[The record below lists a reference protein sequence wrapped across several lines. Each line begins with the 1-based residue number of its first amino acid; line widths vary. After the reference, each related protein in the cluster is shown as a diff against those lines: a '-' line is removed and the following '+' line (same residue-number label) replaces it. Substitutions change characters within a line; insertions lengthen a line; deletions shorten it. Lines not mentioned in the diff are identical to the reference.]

1 MPVNQQRKDT
11 VMNRPTLTRV
21 TGTPT
26 ARALAALPPTA
37 KIQLPI
43 LVRCRIQADKQT
55 NNNHHMTVIDS
66 EMDPI
71 LNSCAK
77 MKFSDWKPS
86 IWLMFWV
93 DTDPGTSFV
102 TPRLAPC
109 STKNVP
115 KVIRKLGMP
124 VRITRKPL
132 TKPMSRQK
140 ARERS
145 APTHRFIP

>member
-1 MPVNQQRKDT
+1 M
-11 VMNRPTLTRV
+11 TRV

-43 LVRCRIQADKQT
+43 LVRCRIQADKTT
-55 NNNHHMTVIDS
+55 NKSHHMTVIDNVT
-66 EMDPI
+66 EPI
-71 LNSCAK
+71 LNSWAK

-86 IWLMFWV
+86 IWLMFWL
-93 DTDPGTSFV
+93 DTDPVTSLV

-115 KVIRKLGMP
+115 RVIRKLGMP
-124 VRITRKPL
+124 VRITR
-132 TKPMSRQK
+132 
-140 ARERS
+140 
-145 APTHRFIP
+145 

>member
-11 VMNRPTLTRV
+11 VMNRPIFTRV

-43 LVRCRIQADKQT
+43 LVRCKTQADKMT
-55 NNNHHMTVIDS
+55 NKSHHMTVIDS
-66 EMDPI
+66 VTEPI
-71 LNSCAK
+71 LNSWAK
-77 MKFSDWKPS
+77 MKFRDSKPS
-86 IWLMFWV
+86 IWLMFWL
-93 DTDPGTSFV
+93 DTDPVTSLV

-115 KVIRKLGMP
+115 SVIRKLG
-124 VRITRKPL
+124 
-132 TKPMSRQK
+132 
-140 ARERS
+140 
-145 APTHRFIP
+145 